1 MSRKPIPDDFSMD
14 NFLSGE
20 QQDEKVTPG
29 VQPTDKRKPMKKYQ
43 IRMNEKDWTTIAL
56 YCQDRGLSISAFI
69 RMATKEYMNKQG
81 I

>member
-43 IRMNEKDWTTIAL
+43 IRMNESDWMTIAR
-56 YCQDRGLSISAFI
+56 YCQDHGLSISTFI

>member
-20 QQDEKVTPG
+20 QRDKQGTADG
-29 VQPTDKRKPMKKYQ
+29 QPTDKRQPMKKYQ
-43 IRMNEKDWTTIAL
+43 IRMNEKDWTTIAR
-56 YCQDRGLSISAFI
+56 YCQDHGLSISAFI